1 MAVNKPET
9 KDIGFGSKTSS
20 QKSRLINTDGSF
32 NVHRIGQ
39 SYRSSTSIY
48 HALITMKWYTFYLV
62 IATYFMAI
70 NLIFA
75 SLYYVTG
82 IDGLIGVV
90 GVTNFDKFL
99 EAFFFSTQTISTVGF
114 GRLSPGGHLTS
125 TIAAFESLLGLLGF
139 AVVTGL
145 MYGRFARPKAR
156 IMFSD
161 KAIIAPFKDKTAF
174 QFRIANRMRN
184 SQITD
189 IEARITVAKFELENG
204 VLVRRFRPLELEI
217 KRIIFF
223 PMTWTVNHPI
233 DENSPLYGMTLAD
246 LKKAETEFMILLN
259 GFDDTFSQNVSTRY
273 SYVSDEIVEGAKFV
287 SVFGENE
294 KGQITQDLSKLSTIE
309 IVK

>member
-20 QKSRLINTDGSF
+20 QKSRLINHDGSF
-32 NVHRIGQ
+32 NVYRIGQ
-39 SYRSSTSIY
+39 SYVSSTSIY
-48 HALITMKWYTFYLV
+48 HALITMRWYKFYAFIISYFILV
-62 IATYFMAI
+62 NLLFAT
-70 NLIFA
+70 
-75 SLYYVTG
+75 LYYFTG
-82 IDGLIGVV
+82 IDGLRGIE
-90 GVTNFDKFL
+90 GVTSFDKFW

-114 GRLSPGGHLTS
+114 GRLSPGSHVAS

-145 MYGRFARPKAR
+145 IYGRFARPKAR

-204 VLVRRFRPLELEI
+204 VLIRRFRPMDLEI
-217 KRIIFF
+217 KRIMFF
-223 PMTWTVNHPI
+223 PMTWTINHPI
-233 DENSPLYGMTLAD
+233 DENSPIYGMTLSD
-246 LKKAETEFMILLN
+246 LKKAEAEFMILLN

-273 SYVSDEIVEGAKFV
+273 SYVSDELLEGVKFI
-287 SVFGENE
+287 SVFGENDNGE
-294 KGQITQDLSKLSTIE
+294 ITQDLSKLSTVE